1 KHAENYEVYKQ
12 STFNY
17 NHKDIYAHSDK
28 QDNNCQ
34 IIEVPNQ
41 VEFNA
46 NPSESRRSQ
55 FDQSCKEAKITRK
68 NKAPPCKWKEEA
80 IIYLLAYLKAN
91 KEKVLRLESRGSI
104 AVEEILSKDRPKL
117 APKVSNEIP
126 CHNKRKM
133 SSGLSED

>member
-1 KHAENYEVYKQ
+1 MVSTQHQQHIYISVNVQNIYMSCEAKHAENYEVYKQ

-46 NPSESRRSQ
+46 NPSESRSQ

-80 IIYLLAYLKAN
+80 IKYLLAYLKAN

-104 AVEEILSKDRPKL
+104 A
-117 APKVSNEIP
+117 
-126 CHNKRKM
+126 
-133 SSGLSED
+133 